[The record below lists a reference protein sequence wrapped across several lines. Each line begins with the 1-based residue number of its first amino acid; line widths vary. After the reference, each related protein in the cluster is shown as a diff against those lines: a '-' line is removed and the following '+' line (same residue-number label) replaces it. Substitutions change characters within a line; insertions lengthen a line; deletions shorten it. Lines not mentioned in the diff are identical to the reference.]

1 MENRLHPYGFNDE
14 YEEQPE
20 QLITVELNAN
30 ERLLRLILEMP
41 DEDDILEDDL
51 PEDFEG
57 EPFIEHAL
65 IIREREYETFV
76 KVLHYNKTRYRVETL
91 R

>member
-1 MENRLHPYGFNDE
+1 MENRLHSYGFDGE
-14 YEEQPE
+14 YEEEEP
-20 QLITVELNAN
+20 LIAVELNAN

-41 DEDDILEDDL
+41 DEEGVLEDDL

-57 EPFIEHAL
+57 EPFLEHAL